1 MFRLIFSRLIWPVG
15 SDVKGRHHR
24 VHIHFDRPHKTPE
37 VRGSSWPQWITSGEL
52 QTWTTFPLT
61 HTSLRKPNHVTV
73 SWVESSVFL
82 ARYLIMLMFIY
93 CSNKS
98 IIRKLNTQND
108 VTLHGARN
116 RSPCIIKK
124 LHAHAHCGFDEP
136 FLQKL
141 TFFEFSGFNK
151 QCLNQKACVGWIHLS
166 QNTRRDNWQAVVNM
180 VENSLVLERATAN
193 LLTRCSAVLV
203 RYLETQMDKN

>member
-1 MFRLIFSRLIWPVG
+1 MDYFRRASNVDHFSA
-15 SDVKGRHHR
+15 D
-24 VHIHFDRPHKTPE
+24 T
-37 VRGSSWPQWITSGEL
+37 
-52 QTWTTFPLT
+52 
-61 HTSLRKPNHVTV
+61 HVTQETKPRYRQL
-73 SWVESSVFL
+73 SGKLCFPGTLFL
-82 ARYLIMLMFIY
+82 FAYLIMLMFIY